1 MKTIGLIIRL
11 MIRLPQVWIALV
23 AIGAAIVVNGQEP
36 FVDIATYA
44 IQRLF

>member
-1 MKTIGLIIRL
+1 MKTIGLVIRL

-23 AIGAAIVVNGQEP
+23 VMGAAIVVNGREP
-36 FVDIATYA
+36 FVDIVTYA